1 MTRRV
6 VVTGAGCVSA
16 LGNTVPEFWVAC
28 LAGRSGIAQI
38 DGFDRTGIR
47 FQNGAQA
54 RGFDAS
60 QHFDG
65 KQLIPLDRFAQ
76 LAIVAAREALAH
88 SQLELTDDERAR
100 AAIVTGSC
108 YGGKTSEDAGFV
120 ALYRDA
126 QPRVHPLTIPRLM
139 ANAAASALTLEL
151 GWQGPVWTV
160 STACSSAN
168 HAIGQAYWLVR
179 HGLAD
184 VALTGG
190 SEAPFTY
197 GSLKAWEAL
206 RVVSPDTCRPFSLGR
221 NGMILGEGAG
231 MLVLEPLDRA
241 RARGAKLLAEII
253 GFGMGADAHHLTQP
267 SAAGAARALR
277 LALADANLPPEAI
290 GVINAHGTGTAAND
304 IAESAAIREVFAAG
318 LHNLKVTATKSLHG
332 HALGAS
338 GALEAVATVLG
349 LQHQCV
355 VPTANFQEFDP
366 DCDVPLCIE
375 RQLWPHEAA
384 VSNSFAFGGLNAV
397 LVFRRAGPNSAL
409 MLNPTD

>member
-6 VVTGAGCVSA
+6 AVTGAGCISA
-16 LGNTVPEFWVAC
+16 LGNTAPEFWDAC
-28 LAGRSGIAQI
+28 RAGKSGIGPI
-38 DGFDRTGIR
+38 GGFDVTGLR

-54 RGFDAS
+54 RRFDAS
-60 QHFDG
+60 QHFDE

-88 SQLELTDDERAR
+88 SHLELTPDERVR

-108 YGGKTSEDAGFV
+108 YGGKTSEDAGFA

-126 QPRVHPLTIPRLM
+126 SPRVHPMTIPRLM
-139 ANAAASALTLEL
+139 ANAGASALTLEL

-206 RVVSPDTCRPFSLGR
+206 RVVSPDTCRPFSKGR
-221 NGMILGEGAG
+221 SGMVLGEGAG

-241 RARGAKLLAEII
+241 IARGATIIAEIA
-253 GFGMGADAHHLTQP
+253 GFGMGADAHHITQP
-267 SAAGAARALR
+267 SAEGAARALR
-277 LALADANLPPEAI
+277 LALADAAISPEAI
-290 GVINAHGTGTAAND
+290 GVVNAHGTGTAAND
-304 IAESAAIREVFAAG
+304 VTESAAIRDVFSTSLQG
-318 LHNLKVTATKSLHG
+318 LKVTATKSLHG

-338 GALEAVATVLG
+338 GALEAVATLLG
-349 LQHQCV
+349 LQNQWV
-355 VPTANFQEFDP
+355 VPTANFQERDP
-366 DCDVPLCIE
+366 ECDVPLCLE
-375 RQLWPHEAA
+375 QQPWPHEAA

-397 LVFRRAGPNSAL
+397 LVFRRI
-409 MLNPTD
+409 

>member
-6 VVTGAGCVSA
+6 AITGIGCVSA
-16 LGNTVPEFWVAC
+16 LGNSVAEFWAAC
-28 LAGRSGIAQI
+28 LAGRSAIAQI
-38 DGFDRTGIR
+38 RGFDTTGIR
-47 FQNGAQA
+47 FQNGAQI
-54 RGFDAS
+54 RDFDPS
-60 QHFDG
+60 KHFDD

-76 LAIVAAREALAH
+76 LAIVAAREALAQA
-88 SQLELTDDERAR
+88 QLELTGDERAR

-108 YGGKTSEDAGFV
+108 YGGKTSEDAGFA

-126 QPRVHPLTIPRLM
+126 QPRLHPMTIPRLM
-139 ANAAASALTLEL
+139 ANAGASALTLEL

-168 HAIGQAYWLVR
+168 HAIGQAFWLVR

-184 VALTGG
+184 VAISGG

-206 RVVSPDTCRPFSLGR
+206 RVVSPDTCRPFSKGR
-221 NGMILGEGAG
+221 AGMILGEGAG

-241 RARGAKLLAEII
+241 LARGATVIAEIV

-267 SAAGAARALR
+267 SAAGAARTLH
-277 LALADANLPPEAI
+277 LALADAHLPPEAI
-290 GVINAHGTGTAAND
+290 GVVNAHGTGTAAND
-304 IAESAAIREVFAAG
+304 LSESTAIRYVFAP
-318 LHNLKVTATKSLHG
+318 NLKSLLVTATKSLHG

-355 VPTANFQEFDP
+355 VPTANFQEPDP
-366 DCDVPLCIE
+366 ACDIPLCL
-375 RQLWPHEAA
+375 QQQPHAHESA

-397 LVFRRAGPNSAL
+397 LVFQR
-409 MLNPTD
+409 

>member
-6 VVTGAGCVSA
+6 AVTGVGSISA
-16 LGNTVPEFWVAC
+16 LGNSAAEFWSAC
-28 LAGRSGIAQI
+28 RSGLSGIAPLA
-38 DGFDRTGIR
+38 GLELTGIR

-54 RGFDAS
+54 RSFQPS
-60 QHFDG
+60 LHFDD

-76 LAIVAAREALAH
+76 LAIVAAREALAQ
-88 SQLELTDDERAR
+88 SQLELSPDERTR

-108 YGGKTSEDAGFV
+108 YGGKTSEDAGFS

-126 QPRVHPLTIPRLM
+126 QPRVHPMTIPRLM
-139 ANAAASALTLEL
+139 ANAGASALTLEL

-168 HAIGQAYWLVR
+168 HAIGQAFWLVR

-206 RVVSPDTCRPFSLGR
+206 RVVSPDTCRPFSKGR
-221 NGMILGEGAG
+221 TGMVLGEGAA

-241 RARGAKLLAEII
+241 IARGATVLAEIV

-277 LALADANLPPEAI
+277 LALADAALPPESI
-290 GVINAHGTGTAAND
+290 GLVNAHGTGTAAND
-304 IAESAAIREVFAAG
+304 VTESAALRDVFPHH
-318 LHNLKVTATKSLHG
+318 LENILVTATKSLHG

-338 GALEAVATVLG
+338 GALEAVATILG
-349 LQHQCV
+349 LQSQSAA
-355 VPTANFQEFDP
+355 PTANFLQPDP
-366 DCDVPLCIE
+366 DCDIPLCT
-375 RQLWPHEAA
+375 RFQPWPHQAA

-397 LVFRRAGPNSAL
+397 LVLQRAEL
-409 MLNPTD
+409 

>member
-6 VVTGAGCVSA
+6 AVTGVGSISA
-16 LGNTVPEFWVAC
+16 LGNSAPEFWSAC
-28 LAGRSGIAQI
+28 QAGRSGIAPLA
-38 DGFDRTGIR
+38 GFELTGIR

-54 RGFDAS
+54 SSFQPS
-60 QHFDG
+60 LHFDD

-76 LAIVAAREALAH
+76 LAIVAAREALAQ
-88 SQLELTDDERAR
+88 SQLELSPEERTR

-108 YGGKTSEDAGFV
+108 YGGKTSEDAGFS

-126 QPRVHPLTIPRLM
+126 QPRVHPMTIPRLM
-139 ANAAASALTLEL
+139 ANAGASALTLEL

-168 HAIGQAYWLVR
+168 HAIGQAFWLVR

-190 SEAPFTY
+190 SEAPFTF

-206 RVVSPDTCRPFSLGR
+206 RVVSSDTCRPFSKGR
-221 NGMILGEGAG
+221 SGMVLGEGAA

-241 RARGAKLLAEII
+241 LARGATVLAEIN

-267 SAAGAARALR
+267 SAGGAARTLR

-290 GVINAHGTGTAAND
+290 GVVNAHGTGTAAND
-304 IAESAAIREVFAAG
+304 ATESAALHAVFNG
-318 LHNLKVTATKSLHG
+318 HLPRLLVTATKSLHG

-338 GALEAVATVLG
+338 GALEAVATILG
-349 LQHQCV
+349 LQSQSIA
-355 VPTANFQEFDP
+355 PTANFLQPDP
-366 DCDVPLCIE
+366 ECDIPLCTSF
-375 RQLWPHEAA
+375 QPWPHQAA

-397 LVFRRAGPNSAL
+397 LVFQRADS
-409 MLNPTD
+409 

>member
-6 VVTGAGCVSA
+6 AITGVGCVSA
-16 LGNTVPEFWVAC
+16 LGNTAPEFWAAC
-28 LAGRSGIAQI
+28 LAGKSGISQI
-38 DGFDRTGIR
+38 GGFDMTGVR

-54 RGFDAS
+54 HGFDAS
-60 QHFDG
+60 RHFDG

-76 LAIVAAREALAH
+76 LAIVAAREALAQA
-88 SQLELTDDERAR
+88 QLELTDDERSR

-108 YGGKTSEDAGFV
+108 YGGKTSEDAGFA

-126 QPRVHPLTIPRLM
+126 QPRIHPMTIPRLM
-139 ANAAASALTLEL
+139 ANAGASALTVEL

-168 HAIGQAYWLVR
+168 HAIGQAFWLVR

-206 RVVSPDTCRPFSLGR
+206 RVVSPDTCRPFSKGR
-221 NGMILGEGAG
+221 NGMVLGEGAG

-241 RARGAKLLAEII
+241 LARGATVIAEIA
-253 GFGMGADAHHLTQP
+253 GFGMGADAHHITQP

-277 LALADANLPPEAI
+277 LALADAQLTPEAI
-290 GVINAHGTGTAAND
+290 GVVNAHGTGTAAND
-304 IAESAAIREVFAAG
+304 VTESAAIRDVFAG
-318 LHNLKVTATKSLHG
+318 NLQDLRVTASKSLHG

-338 GALEAVATVLG
+338 AALEAVATVLG
-349 LQHQCV
+349 LQAQRV
-355 VPTANFQEFDP
+355 IPTANFLERDP
-366 DCDVPLCIE
+366 ECDVPLCLE
-375 RQLWPHEAA
+375 QQPWDHAAA

-397 LVFRRAGPNSAL
+397 LVFTRKLGRPQSPVPSL
-409 MLNPTD
+409 S

>member
-16 LGNTVPEFWVAC
+16 LGNTVPEFWAAC

-38 DGFDRTGIR
+38 DGFDMTGIR

-54 RGFDAS
+54 SGFDPS
-60 QHFDG
+60 QHFDE

-76 LAIVAAREALAH
+76 LAIVAAREALAQ
-88 SQLELTDDERAR
+88 SQLELTADERAR

-108 YGGKTSEDAGFV
+108 YGGKTSEDAGFA

-126 QPRVHPLTIPRLM
+126 QPRVHPMTIPRLM
-139 ANAAASALTLEL
+139 ANAGASALTLEL

-168 HAIGQAYWLVR
+168 HAIGQAFWLVR

-206 RVVSPDTCRPFSLGR
+206 RVVSPDTCRPFSKGR
-221 NGMILGEGAG
+221 AGMVLGEGAG
-231 MLVLEPLDRA
+231 MLVLEPIDRA
-241 RARGAKLLAEII
+241 LARGARVIAEIA

-267 SAAGAARALR
+267 SAAEEGSVIEVLQKGYRLGDRVLRPAR
-277 LALADANLPPEAI
+277 
-290 GVINAHGTGTAAND
+290 
-304 IAESAAIREVFAAG
+304 
-318 LHNLKVTATKSLHG
+318 
-332 HALGAS
+332 
-338 GALEAVATVLG
+338 
-349 LQHQCV
+349 V
-355 VPTANFQEFDP
+355 V
-366 DCDVPLCIE
+366 V
-375 RQLWPHEAA
+375 
-384 VSNSFAFGGLNAV
+384 
-397 LVFRRAGPNSAL
+397 AGPKEDPRSEEHTSEL
-409 MLNPTD
+409 QSQ

>member
-6 VVTGAGCVSA
+6 VITGIGCVSA
-16 LGNTVPEFWVAC
+16 LGNTAAEFWSAC
-28 LAGRSGIAQI
+28 LAGESGIAQI
-38 DGFDRTGIR
+38 GGFDMSGIR

-54 RGFDAS
+54 REFDAS
-60 QHFDG
+60 KHFDD

-76 LAIVAAREALAH
+76 LAIVAAREALAQ
-88 SQLELTDDERAR
+88 SQLELTDDERTR

-108 YGGKTSEDAGFV
+108 YGGKTSEDAGFA

-126 QPRVHPLTIPRLM
+126 QPRVHPMTIPRLM
-139 ANAAASALTLEL
+139 GNAGASALTLEL

-206 RVVSPDTCRPFSLGR
+206 RVVSPDTCRPFSKGR
-221 NGMILGEGAG
+221 NGMVLGEGAG

-241 RARGAKLLAEII
+241 LARGANILAEIA

-277 LALADANLPPEAI
+277 LTLADAQLPPEAV
-290 GVINAHGTGTAAND
+290 GVVNAHGTGTAAND
-304 IAESAAIREVFAAG
+304 VTESAAIRDVFTANIQD
-318 LHNLKVTATKSLHG
+318 LRVTATKSLHG

-349 LQHQCV
+349 LRDQRI
-355 VPTANFQEFDP
+355 VPVANFLERDP
-366 DCDVPLCIE
+366 DCDVPVCLE
-375 RQLWPHEAA
+375 QQAWPHEAA

-397 LVFRRAGPNSAL
+397 LLFRRLS
-409 MLNPTD
+409 T

>member
-6 VVTGAGCVSA
+6 VITGIGCVSA
-16 LGNTVPEFWVAC
+16 LGHTASEFWAAC
-28 LAGRSGIAQI
+28 MAARSGIAQI
-38 DGFDRTGIR
+38 SGFDMSGIR

-54 RGFDAS
+54 RKFDAS
-60 QHFDG
+60 KYFDE

-76 LAIVAAREALAH
+76 LAIVASREALAQ
-88 SQLELTDDERAR
+88 SQLELTGDERTR

-108 YGGKTSEDAGFV
+108 YGGKTSEDAGFA

-126 QPRVHPLTIPRLM
+126 QPRVHPMTIPRLM
-139 ANAAASALTLEL
+139 GNAGASALTLEL

-206 RVVSPDTCRPFSLGR
+206 RVVSPDTCRPFSKGR
-221 NGMILGEGAG
+221 NGMVLGEGAG

-241 RARGAKLLAEII
+241 RARGASILAEIT

-277 LALADANLPPEAI
+277 LALADAGLPPEAV
-290 GVINAHGTGTAAND
+290 GVVNAHGTGTAAND
-304 IAESAAIREVFAAG
+304 VTESAAIRDVFAG
-318 LHNLKVTATKSLHG
+318 NLQDLRVTATKSLHG

-349 LQHQCV
+349 LQNQSV
-355 VPTANFQEFDP
+355 VPIANFQERDP
-366 DCDVPLCIE
+366 DCDVPVCLE
-375 RQLWPHEAA
+375 YRGWPHEAA

-397 LVFRRAGPNSAL
+397 LMFGRLSA
-409 MLNPTD
+409 